1 MTAAIIVLGIVC
13 VIQAFGLIT
22 VALYKKQEPEPWQF
36 HTVQMPG
43 FSGDEEGM
51 K

>member
-1 MTAAIIVLGIVC
+1 MTAAIIVLGVVC
-13 VIQAFGLIT
+13 VVQAFGLIT

-36 HTVQMPG
+36 HTVQMPMVT
-43 FSGDEEGM
+43 GDEEGL